1 MHSYTLFK
9 KDFHSLATEAG
20 VASSNKGWTVDT
32 FCTAHTALQEG
43 ARRPDKESRGSYGQ
57 ASGCALRQSR
67 FKEGGCASLDPAI
80 PLPQSPPNA
89 QAPASIQTFQAGQY
103 LLFLFS
109 PGPLG
114 P

>member
-1 MHSYTLFK
+1 MVTL
-9 KDFHSLATEAG
+9 
-20 VASSNKGWTVDT
+20 W
-32 FCTAHTALQEG
+32 
-43 ARRPDKESRGSYGQ
+43 
-57 ASGCALRQSR
+57 CALRQSR

-80 PLPQSPPNA
+80 PLSQSPEP
-89 QAPASIQTFQAGQY
+89 QAPASVQTFHATQY